1 MTYLKRLIKDLN
13 TSIGEKQINGTMRKK
28 RVSTRELGT
37 NPRAKGTNPRAKNN
51 SQNDKS
57 GENME
62 KKRFVVLELTED
74 EEKELNQ
81 RRDEFFREKSA
92 LGRIPICIN
101 EIDLDE
107 WVKAFAIASPY
118 DEEIF
123 SLFHFYE
130 DGKDIMRVN

>member
-1 MTYLKRLIKDLN
+1 MTYLKRLMKDLN
-13 TSIGEKQINGTMRKK
+13 TSIGEKQANGTMRKK
-28 RVSTRELGT
+28 RVSTRVLGT
-37 NPRAKGTNPRAKNN
+37 NPRAKGTNPRAKSN
-51 SQNDKS
+51 SQNDMN
-57 GENME
+57 GINME
-62 KKRFVVLELTED
+62 KKSFVVLELTED
-74 EEKELNQ
+74 EEKELNE

-107 WVKAFAIASPY
+107 WAKAFAIASPY

-130 DGKDIMRVN
+130 DGKDRMRCD

>member
-13 TSIGEKQINGTMRKK
+13 TSIGEKQANGTMRKK
-28 RVSTRELGT
+28 RVSTRALGT
-37 NPRAKGTNPRAKNN
+37 NPRAKGTNPRAKNK
-51 SQNDKS
+51 SQNDKNGVS
-57 GENME
+57 ME

-74 EEKELNQ
+74 EEKESNE

-92 LGRIPICIN
+92 LGKIPICMN
-101 EIDLDE
+101 EINLDE
-107 WVKAFAIASPY
+107 WAKAFAIASPY
-118 DEEIF
+118 DGEIF

>member
-1 MTYLKRLIKDLN
+1 MLD
-13 TSIGEKQINGTMRKK
+13 
-28 RVSTRELGT
+28 ST
-37 NPRAKGTNPRAKNN
+37 N
-51 SQNDKS
+51 NDKCFRLSKIIKAKPLCCKATVEKTVIKKGIVMSS
-57 GENME
+57 GQIQIKGVNME

-74 EEKELNQ
+74 EEKELNE

-101 EIDLDE
+101 EINLDE
-107 WVKAFAIASPY
+107 WAKAFAIASPY

-130 DGKDIMRVN
+130 DGKDRMRCD

>member
-1 MTYLKRLIKDLN
+1 MSSGQIQIK
-13 TSIGEKQINGTMRKK
+13 
-28 RVSTRELGT
+28 
-37 NPRAKGTNPRAKNN
+37 
-51 SQNDKS
+51 

-74 EEKELNQ
+74 EEKELNE

-130 DGKDIMRVN
+130 DGKDRMRCD

>member
-1 MTYLKRLIKDLN
+1 MTYLRRLIKDLN
-13 TSIGEKQINGTMRKK
+13 TSIGEKQTNGTMRKK
-28 RVSTRELGT
+28 RVSTRALGT

-51 SQNDKS
+51 SQNDKN

-74 EEKELNQ
+74 EEKELNE

-107 WVKAFAIASPY
+107 WVKAFAIAIPY

>member
-1 MTYLKRLIKDLN
+1 MSSGQIQIK
-13 TSIGEKQINGTMRKK
+13 G
-28 RVSTRELGT
+28 V
-37 NPRAKGTNPRAKNN
+37 
-51 SQNDKS
+51 
-57 GENME
+57 NME

-74 EEKELNQ
+74 EAKELNE
-81 RRDEFFREKSA
+81 RRDEFFREKCA

-123 SLFHFYE
+123 SLFHFFE
-130 DGKDIMRVN
+130 DGKDRMRCD

>member
-1 MTYLKRLIKDLN
+1 MLDSTNNEKCFRLSKIIKAEPLCCKAPV
-13 TSIGEKQINGTMRKK
+13 EKTVIKKGIVMSSGQIQI
-28 RVSTRELGT
+28 
-37 NPRAKGTNPRAKNN
+37 KGV
-51 SQNDKS
+51 
-57 GENME
+57 NME

-74 EEKELNQ
+74 EEKELNE

-101 EIDLDE
+101 EINLDE
-107 WVKAFAIASPY
+107 WAKAFAIASPY

-130 DGKDIMRVN
+130 DGKDRMRCD

>member
-1 MTYLKRLIKDLN
+1 MKMCIVTN
-13 TSIGEKQINGTMRKK
+13 SFRKPK
-28 RVSTRELGT
+28 C
-37 NPRAKGTNPRAKNN
+37 
-51 SQNDKS
+51 
-57 GENME
+57 
-62 KKRFVVLELTED
+62 
-74 EEKELNQ
+74 EEKELNE

-130 DGKDIMRVN
+130 DGKDFMRVN

>member
-57 GENME
+57 GVSME

-74 EEKELNQ
+74 EEKELNE

-101 EIDLDE
+101 EINLDE
-107 WVKAFAIASPY
+107 WAKAFAIASPY

-130 DGKDIMRVN
+130 DGKDRMRCD

>member
-1 MTYLKRLIKDLN
+1 MLN
-13 TSIGEKQINGTMRKK
+13 SIN
-28 RVSTRELGT
+28 
-37 NPRAKGTNPRAKNN
+37 
-51 SQNDKS
+51 NDKCFRLS
-57 GENME
+57 KIIKAKPLCCKATVKKTIIKKGIVMSSGQIQIKGENME

-74 EEKELNQ
+74 EEKELND

-107 WVKAFAIASPY
+107 WAKAFAIASPY

-130 DGKDIMRVN
+130 DGKDRMRCD

>member
-13 TSIGEKQINGTMRKK
+13 TSIGEKQANGTMRKK
-28 RVSTRELGT
+28 RVSTRALGT

-57 GENME
+57 GVSME

-74 EEKELNQ
+74 EEKELNE

-101 EIDLDE
+101 EINLDE
-107 WVKAFAIASPY
+107 WAKAFAIASPY

-130 DGKDIMRVN
+130 DCKDRMRCD